1 MNNLVSE
8 YIDKQKSPQREI
20 LMKLRG
26 LIRELVPEAEEKM
39 SYGVP
44 AFKLKDKSV
53 LYAAFKEHV
62 GLYPEPDAILAFK
75 EELKDYQTSKG
86 TIKFAIEKPIP
97 YDLISKIVMFKLK
110 K

>member
-1 MNNLVSE
+1 MDKTISE

-20 LMKLRG
+20 LVKVRE
-26 LIRELVPEAEEKM
+26 LIRKLVPEAEEKM

-44 AFKLKDKSV
+44 AFKLDGKSI

-62 GLYPEPDAILAFK
+62 GLYPEPEVISVFK
-75 EELKDYQTSKG
+75 EELKGYQTSKG
-86 TIKFAIEKPIP
+86 TIKFAINEPIP
-97 YDLISKIVMFKLK
+97 YDLISRIITFKFK